1 MLNPTAQNILI
12 YLRQQMIAENITIK
26 ELSQKLQRT
35 QSTMS
40 MTFRQ
45 KNITLDNLTEIC
57 NALGYDVEIN
67 LIPKESMEQT
77 G

>member
-1 MLNPTAQNILI
+1 MLNPTTQNILI
-12 YLRQQMIAENITIK
+12 YIRQQMIAENITIK

-57 NALGYDVEIN
+57 NALGYNLEIN
-67 LIPKESMEQT
+67 LIPKDSIEKT

>member
-12 YLRQQMIAENITIK
+12 YIRQQMIAENITIK